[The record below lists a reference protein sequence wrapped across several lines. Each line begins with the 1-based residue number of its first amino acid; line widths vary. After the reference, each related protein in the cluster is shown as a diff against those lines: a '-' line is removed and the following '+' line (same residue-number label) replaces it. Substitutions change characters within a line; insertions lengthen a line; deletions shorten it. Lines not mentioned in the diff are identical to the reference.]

1 MQCEKNSTRV
11 PEREQA
17 VPGAGYCALR
27 AGQRCPLDSQKKTA
41 PEVPFLRYVSPAL
54 IQLYHIITTVAV
66 NQFDKRIDTRK
77 HRLFIQREGDN
88 IFT

>member
-1 MQCEKNSTRV
+1 MKKI
-11 PEREQA
+11 
-17 VPGAGYCALR
+17 VPGYQKGSRQYRALAGVPCVQVSGEALD
-27 AGQRCPLDSQKKTA
+27 GQKKTA

-88 IFT
+88 IFA